1 MADTSSGMED
11 QVQSRTH
18 EEPRAL
24 WRDEDDERLT
34 VPLAGPDAR
43 APDGSV
49 RGTKRLRK
57 LRASPGEMTISGTEY
72 QRRLRK
78 QYVRPSPSSTNTR
91 TDTTTDL
98 NGCTRG
104 LPGRLPQAHS
114 SLDRHSR
121 HGMLHYFVTC

>member
-57 LRASPGEMTISGTEY
+57 LRTSPSEMTISGTEY

-78 QYVRPSPSSTNTR
+78 QYVRSSPSSPYTR
-91 TDTTTDL
+91 TNSTTDL
-98 NGCTRG
+98 NGCIHG
-104 LPGRLPQAHS
+104 LPGHPPQAHS
-114 SLDRHSR
+114 SPARRSR
-121 HGMLHYFVTC
+121 HGMLHYFVIC